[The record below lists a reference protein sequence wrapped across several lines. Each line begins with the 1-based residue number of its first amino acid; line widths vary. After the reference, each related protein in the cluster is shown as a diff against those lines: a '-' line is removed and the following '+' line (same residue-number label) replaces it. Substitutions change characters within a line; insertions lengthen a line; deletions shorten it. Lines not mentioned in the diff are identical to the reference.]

1 MEEED
6 GDGETA
12 DFDRPMNS
20 TWCSKQESEDLDEI
34 HRPDR
39 RDELDGPSTSGC
51 WIRLVVVLR
60 GENWKDALLRLNTT
74 SPLNLVG

>member
-39 RDELDGPSTSGC
+39 RDEVDGPSACFG
-51 WIRLVVVLR
+51 
-60 GENWKDALLRLNTT
+60 LLAST
-74 SPLNLVG
+74 GGG